1 MGLDGVEIFT
11 NSSGSHHELRKLNTR
26 INLISEATEKVPPSL
41 CSLIGLTILWH
52 DGQMGGVYLYAN
64 QQGCDGD
71 RLYYDGC
78 ALIAVNGKVIAQGS
92 QFSLSDVEVV
102 SATIDIEDVRA
113 HRAVMSRNSQAASA
127 ERYQRIEVPMALSKD
142 SYGVPDALTG
152 ERYYGT
158 IPKSTAFKPRI
169 HAPEEEIA

>member
-26 INLISEATEKVPPSL
+26 INLISEATEKVPPSMCFEL
-41 CSLIGLTILWH
+41 VLTIPWH
-52 DGQMGGVYLYAN
+52 DDQMGGVYLYAN

-158 IPKSTAFKPRI
+158 IPKSTAFKTRI
-169 HAPEEEIA
+169 HTPEEEIA